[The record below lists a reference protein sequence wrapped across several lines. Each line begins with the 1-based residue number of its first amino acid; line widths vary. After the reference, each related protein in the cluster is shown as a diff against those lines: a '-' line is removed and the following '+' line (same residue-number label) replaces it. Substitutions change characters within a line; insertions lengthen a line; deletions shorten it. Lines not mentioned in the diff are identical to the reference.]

1 MEPLQL
7 IERIA
12 SKTAPGRSPSFTTAN
27 VVRALAMIDRC
38 EIGRIALSKALGLGE
53 GVTRTL
59 LKHLSREGAIRVSRR
74 GIALSPVGK
83 QLANALRL
91 KISSGVEVQPSPVTV
106 ARYNVAVQVTGVAQ
120 LVDKGIEQRD
130 SAIKA
135 GALGATTLVFSHNRL
150 VMPTSKQD
158 VFRDIPRVHEAL
170 LSKLNPRENDVVI
183 IGSGET
189 RMSAEIGAIAAA
201 LDLLKSALS
210 LNGSS

>member
-1 MEPLQL
+1 
-7 IERIA
+7 
-12 SKTAPGRSPSFTTAN
+12 
-27 VVRALAMIDRC
+27 MIDQC

-59 LKHLSREGAIRVSRR
+59 LKHLGREGVIQVSKR
-74 GIALSPVGK
+74 GIVLSAFGK
-83 QLANALRL
+83 ELANDLRS
-91 KISSGVEVQPSPVTV
+91 KISNGVEVQPSPATV
-106 ARYNVAVQVTGVAQ
+106 ARHNVAVQVTGVAQ
-120 LVDKGIEQRD
+120 LVHKGIEQRD

-135 GALGATTLVFSHNRL
+135 GALGATTLIFSDNRL

-189 RMSAEIGAIAAA
+189 KMSAEIGAVAAA
-201 LDLLKSALS
+201 VDLLKSKLS
-210 LNGSS
+210 LLH